1 MAENM
6 LKFTI
11 VFRANTANE
20 NDVKEKTEE
29 FFEIFHRKKN
39 FSSEINILKSR
50 NIDTDP
56 IYQAKL
62 YEMEVHVKILEDEDH
77 FQSGDY
83 CAKLFEEWCNERDNV
98 LSKSWLRLINCSCLE
113 KTFKQF
119 HCDVRAKEIAF
130 GTFPNMQQFVQQYQ
144 FATEINDGEII
155 STFLYDMKQFIV
167 YSYCSHEN
175 CSKFKFV
182 VDYKA
187 IVRVLVDIS
196 NEGNVQIFFN
206 LQHIPLIYREKKKQD
221 ENQRRWFE
229 NEMRSGEKSVF
240 LVTDQEYQEK
250 YWERTLTFGCEF
262 ENFVSHLSEI
272 GGCLVFKIVILEK
285 FIVNDIIE
293 RLIQRCSSNIHFYYS
308 HIRTVVPKVKYFDI
322 QNLLY
327 YSVNLRS
334 DPKKDADS
342 DTVFN
347 CQFAWEAITRKSF
360 EIRDQLNLMNK
371 TEGNLF
377 QLNLLKI
384 RLKTYFNS
392 NAEALVNSLYHIS
405 EMIDRRDIFTFCDAL
420 ADLFQYYSWEES
432 NELELPEEMCLVRRM
447 IITPSRIMF
456 LQPYEH
462 FNNRVIRKYEADNML
477 KVLIQED
484 NSSSFT
490 PAVRNHSEAKK
501 FMDEVMGKT
510 LKEGIWIGP
519 RHYELLASSNSQLK
533 EHSIWMYA
541 KDQKGNTAESIRKW
555 MGDFSH
561 INSVAKYM
569 ARMGQ
574 CFSSST
580 KVVPKKLSAHN
591 IVYIEDIKSDD
602 GKYIFSDGVGMIS
615 TELAMEVR
623 KVFQV
628 RPSQELENLESVYQP
643 SAFQIRFKGCKGMI
657 TETPSLPG
665 RQLRIRPSMEK
676 FKCESSSHLEIIKQS
691 APRAMFLNRPFITIL
706 EQLGVKPQVFLELQ
720 KDMMFDLTESLI
732 NDKAAYKTLKR
743 YTSLDYPYRKLFRA
757 GISMSEEPF
766 FRSLLLSVYKTAIGK
781 LQSKTNIAVP
791 PESGRNMLGVIDET
805 KTLEY
810 GQVFVQYSTE
820 LGNTES
826 ETVILERTVVV
837 TKNPCMHPGDVRKL
851 QAVDVPALHHIKD
864 CIVFPAKG
872 ERPHPDEMAGSDLD
886 GDEYVVIWLD
896 DLMFPN
902 DNFPPMEYTPH
913 KEIIHEGEITVSDM
927 TDFFYEYLMNGDVG
941 ILGSAHLAWADKEGI
956 FSKVCMDIA
965 KKYALA
971 VDFAKS
977 GSTCSLQPKER
988 PKCYPD
994 FMQKAALNNS
1004 YVSENALGLLY
1015 RVARNLESC
1024 VNGINALNQHCSPDS
1039 NLEYSGW
1046 DIYKQKAENFRK
1058 KYANRVKSI
1067 LKKYG
1072 LKTEIEVLSGYIS
1085 ETKDTSQNIYD
1096 VTELCKNYF
1105 LNSMKNFRLK
1115 FEKQCLSLT
1124 KSDNSLKDIKHRMAS
1139 AWYMVTYCNS
1149 DTSVLSFPWIV
1160 SDVLC
1165 EVREKNLRRFPS
1177 DPRNSFVKSSDTFLL
1192 EQFSDFVEN
1201 SDVCCCTSILQIIVE
1216 KWMRKSSASLGIRTG
1231 ENAFCDQLIQRIL
1244 SSFHENSKK
1253 KCCSFKG
1260 NTCSCEKKD
1269 SCSPMKLI
1277 LEFLR
1282 FYASEG
1288 NKHLENSQA
1297 LSEERKDCDNF
1308 LKLNLQS
1315 VALQT
1320 YASVAVSRDYRYL
1333 GLLND
1338 ATTAFE
1344 EDGSYEEGYPI
1355 RIPVNEDIQSVITLD
1370 VDEVKRILKSESGV
1384 REIFIKPGKVGKGN
1398 WFLLVNSVGTV
1409 SQKWKLEQLL
1419 MDQNISTFIRSRL
1432 QNSYHRNHLSKQ
1444 REN

>member
-1 MAENM
+1 MAENT
-6 LKFTI
+6 LKFAI
-11 VFRANTANE
+11 VFRANITNE
-20 NDVKEKTEE
+20 DHVRKKTEE
-29 FFEIFHRKKN
+29 FFEIFHRMKN
-39 FSSEINILKSR
+39 FNSETNILKPR

-62 YEMEVHVKILEDEDH
+62 YEMEVHIKILDDEDH

-83 CAKLFEEWCNERDNV
+83 CTKVFEEWCNERDNV
-98 LSKSWLRLINCSCLE
+98 LSKSWLRLINCSGLE
-113 KTFKQF
+113 KNFKQF
-119 HCDVRAKEIAF
+119 HCDVRSKEIAF

-144 FATEINDGEII
+144 FAPEINDGEII
-155 STFLYDMKQFIV
+155 STFLHDLKQFIV
-167 YSYCSHEN
+167 YIYCNHEN
-175 CSKFKFV
+175 CNKFRFV

-187 IVRVLVDIS
+187 IVKVLVDTS
-196 NEGNVQIFFN
+196 NEENMQIFFN
-206 LQHIPLIYREKKKQD
+206 LQHIPVIYREKKKEDDKQK
-221 ENQRRWFE
+221 RCIE
-229 NEMRSGEKSVF
+229 NEMCSGEKAVF

-262 ENFVSHLSEI
+262 KNSVCHLSEI
-272 GGCLVFKIVILEK
+272 GGCLVFKIVFPEK
-285 FIVNDIIE
+285 FIVNDVIE
-293 RLIQRCSSNIHFYYS
+293 RLIQRCSSNTHFYYS
-308 HIRTVVPKVKYFDI
+308 HIRTVVPKIKYPNI
-322 QNLLY
+322 QNLPFG
-327 YSVNLRS
+327 SLRS
-334 DPKKDADS
+334 DSKKNADS
-342 DTVFN
+342 NTAFS
-347 CQFAWEAITRKSF
+347 CQFAWEAIIRKSF
-360 EIRDQLNLMNK
+360 EIRDQLNLKQNE
-371 TEGNLF
+371 TESDLF
-377 QLNLLKI
+377 QLDLVKR
-384 RLKTYFNS
+384 RLNAYFNC

-420 ADLFQYYSWEES
+420 AELFEYYLWEES

-501 FMDEVMGKT
+501 FMDDVMGKT

-533 EHSIWMYA
+533 EHSVWMYA
-541 KDQKGNTAESIRKW
+541 KDEKGNTAESIRKW

-561 INSVAKYM
+561 IKSVAKYM

-580 KVVPKKLSAHN
+580 KVVPKELGAHD
-591 IVYIEDIKSDD
+591 IVYIKDIKSGD

-615 TELAMEVR
+615 KELAMEVR
-623 KVFQV
+623 KVFQEK
-628 RPSQELENLESVYQP
+628 PSQRRENLESLYQA

-732 NDKAAYKTLKR
+732 NDKKAYKTLKR
-743 YTSLDYPYRKLFRA
+743 FTSLDYPYNKLFRA
-757 GISMSEEPF
+757 GISISEEPF
-766 FRSLLLSVYKTAIGK
+766 FRSLLLSIYKTAIGK

-791 PESGRNMLGVIDET
+791 PESGRNMLGVLDET

-810 GQVFVQYSTE
+810 GEVFVQYSTE
-820 LGNTES
+820 LDNTES

-872 ERPHPDEMAGSDLD
+872 KRPHPDEMAGSDLD
-886 GDEYVVIWLD
+886 GDEYIVIWLD
-896 DLMFPN
+896 DLVFPN
-902 DNFPPMEYTPH
+902 DNVPPMEYTPN
-913 KEIIHEGEITVSDM
+913 KETIHEGEITVSDM

-956 FSKVCMDIA
+956 FSEVCMDIA

-977 GSTCSLQPKER
+977 GSTCSLQPNER
-988 PKCYPD
+988 PKYYPD
-994 FMQKAALNNS
+994 FMQKGFLNNS
-1004 YVSENALGLLY
+1004 YVSKNALGLLF

-1024 VNGINALNQHCSPDS
+1024 VNRIDALNQPIFPDS
-1039 NLEYSGW
+1039 SLEYSGW
-1046 DIYKQKAENFRK
+1046 EIYEQKADNFRK

-1072 LKTEIEVLSGYIS
+1072 LKNEIEVLSGYIS
-1085 ETKDTSQNIYD
+1085 ETKDSSQNIYD
-1096 VTELCKNYF
+1096 VTELCKLYF
-1105 LNSMKNFRLK
+1105 LKNIKSLRLK
-1115 FEKQCLSLT
+1115 FDKICLFLLK
-1124 KSDNSLKDIKHRMAS
+1124 KSGNSLEDIKHRMAS
-1139 AWYMVTYCNS
+1139 AWYMVTYRNS

-1160 SDVLC
+1160 SDILC
-1165 EVREKNLRRFPS
+1165 EVRERNLGRFPS
-1177 DPRNSFVKSSDTFLL
+1177 APKMSFIKTSDIYLL
-1192 EQFSDFVEN
+1192 EQFSDFVQK
-1201 SDVCCCTSILQIIVE
+1201 SYVCCCTSILQITVE
-1216 KWMRKSSASLGIRTG
+1216 KWIRKSSESLGIIKS
-1231 ENAFCDQLIQRIL
+1231 ENDFCDQFIQRI
-1244 SSFHENSKK
+1244 SSNFQENSRK
-1253 KCCSFKG
+1253 KCCSFKR
-1260 NTCSCEKKD
+1260 NKCSCEKKG

-1288 NKHLENSQA
+1288 TKFLENSQA
-1297 LSEERKDCDNF
+1297 LSQEHKDCDNF

-1320 YASVAVSRDYRYL
+1320 YAAVAVSRDYRYL
-1333 GLLND
+1333 GLVND
-1338 ATTAFE
+1338 TSTAFE
-1344 EDGSYEEGYPI
+1344 EDGSYEESYPF
-1355 RIPVNEDIQSVITLD
+1355 RVPVDEIFQSFITHD

-1384 REIFIKPGKVGKGN
+1384 REIFIKPGKVGKGG

-1409 SQKWKLEQLL
+1409 WQRWKLEQLL
-1419 MDQNISTFIRSRL
+1419 MDQNISTFIGSTL
-1432 QNSYHRNHLSKQ
+1432 QNSYHRNHLSK
-1444 REN
+1444 